1 MAIRPNGIRDSNR
14 AYAKK
19 LALYGLKQAPRL
31 WHQTVGSFL
40 LSIGIHRPLADE
52 SLYTLGV
59 LILLYVNDLVVLYTD
74 AASEKAMSIRRP

>member
-19 LALYGLKQAPRL
+19 LALYGLKQSPRL

-40 LSIGIHRPLADE
+40 LSIGVHRPLADE
-52 SLYTLGV
+52 SLYISDTPGV
-59 LILLYVNDLVVLYTD
+59 LILLYVNDIVVLYTD
-74 AASEKAMSIRRP
+74 AASEKATSI